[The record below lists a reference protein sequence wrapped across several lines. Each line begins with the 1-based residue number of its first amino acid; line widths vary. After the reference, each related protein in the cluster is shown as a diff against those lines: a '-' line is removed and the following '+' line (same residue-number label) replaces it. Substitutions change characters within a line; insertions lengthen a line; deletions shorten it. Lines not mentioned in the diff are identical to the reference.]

1 MGKRK
6 KKGGELA
13 PETKQAAS
21 NFDEVLDDLSKNFAE
36 GTDYFQVLVAIFQ
49 GVFKSEEQKHL
60 RNFANIIPPLTL
72 TFIDKMIIQKEK
84 LHKKSGR
91 VEAAFSDDGFAL
103 GLAYILKLLDQDDDF
118 DSLHWFDSVRQHIG
132 KKKKEIE
139 NAKSDK
145 KKAKKK

>member
-1 MGKRK
+1 MRRRVKMEKMK
-6 KKGGELA
+6 KKGGEVSQ
-13 PETKQAAS
+13 ETKQAAS
-21 NFDEVLDDLSKNFAE
+21 NLDDVLDDLSKNFAE

-72 TFIDKMIIQKEK
+72 TYIDKMIIQKEK

-103 GLAYILKLLDQDDDF
+103 GLAYIFKIIR
-118 DSLHWFDSVRQHIG
+118 SR
-132 KKKKEIE
+132 
-139 NAKSDK
+139 
-145 KKAKKK
+145 